1 MVVDADR
8 VSLRQTRIT
17 RRIELYSA
25 FCTGLGTGGR
35 PGWAQDCVETC
46 ADEIRQALLG
56 IDYVLI
62 ETGLGGGTGSGAAP
76 GIVRIAREEGI
87 PVLSVVTLPL
97 ELEGRRRNQ
106 IAREGLEEIK
116 KGSFAT
122 LVLPLD
128 QILRV
133 TGKKISLS
141 NFFEAA
147 DKVVQGCIL
156 YLVGG
161 IDQPEIGGLFLN
173 RFQVFRESGSKQLP
187 KDVYR
192 KLQDFSNS
200 DPACSVNDVFEYLA
214 VTAPPINFRSTMK
227 GEFHADP
234 KYFD

>member
-1 MVVDADR
+1 MTLENGLILGIGGSGCHGIDGLVSKCPANNELIVVDTDW

-17 RRIELYSA
+17 RRIELHST

-46 ADEIRQALLG
+46 ADEIRQALPG
-56 IDYVLI
+56 IDFVLI

-76 GIVRIAREEGI
+76 GIVRIAGEEGI

-106 IAREGLEEIK
+106 NAREGLEEIK
-116 KGSFAT
+116 RRSFAT

-128 QILRV
+128 EVLRV
-133 TGKKISLS
+133 TGKNISLS
-141 NFFEAA
+141 NFFQAA
-147 DKVVQGCIL
+147 DRVIQDCIL

-161 IDQPEIGGLFLN
+161 IDQPEIGELSLN
-173 RFQVFRESGSKQLP
+173 CFQVFRDSGANQLP

-192 KLQDFSNS
+192 KLQDFCN
-200 DPACSVNDVFEYLA
+200 
-214 VTAPPINFRSTMK
+214 
-227 GEFHADP
+227 
-234 KYFD
+234 